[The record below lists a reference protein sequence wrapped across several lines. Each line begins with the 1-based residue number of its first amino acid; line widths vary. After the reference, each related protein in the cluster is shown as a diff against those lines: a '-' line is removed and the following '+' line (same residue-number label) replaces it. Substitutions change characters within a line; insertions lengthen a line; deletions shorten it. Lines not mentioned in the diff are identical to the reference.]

1 MLQSYND
8 VLTVDEVCEILH
20 IGKTNAYKL
29 IKEGQVPSIKV
40 GRQIRISKEL
50 LKKYISNEYKVC
62 YNDSTQWAT
71 SEIREVN

>member
-8 VLTVDEVCEILH
+8 VLTVDELCEIMH

-29 IKEGQVPSIKV
+29 IKEGKVPSIKV

-62 YNDSTQWAT
+62 YNEPAQCTT
-71 SEIREVN
+71 SFIREVN